1 MGWSAMGAAAAA
13 GLAGAV
19 LALRCRAA
27 AAHSADQLLELRRQL
42 EAERLAHEAT
52 ERKRKQEKAGRS
64 KAERDK
70 RSALKES
77 DASSSG
83 VEFPLAPIGTVASCF
98 LDCAA
103 TPRQPGLCP
112 DALIKLEF
120 DKRLSP
126 EIFEGLFPEHSH
138 VWIIYIFHKNTNP
151 DRTIAHLE
159 TGKTFPAKIQPPR
172 RRGKAVPR
180 IGVLGTRTPHRPNP
194 IGLSLGRIISIDAKK
209 RLITVGGTDL
219 VDGTPILD
227 IKPYLPNFDS
237 RPISQELTPPQWLE
251 RSEPAVCPQW
261 SLDADEPRL
270 VVLTDEA
277 ERAWWKAAKHLRLYK
292 KDAERGLVALKQVL
306 ATDCN
311 RRPRP
316 ALPYVMRWD
325 GVVVSYVIV
334 DDDKRTTTVCAVGPD
349 TAHDDAG
356 RWELDRLAAAATGG
370 EPRGKPQ
377 QQEQG
382 T

>member
-159 TGKTFPAKIQPPR
+159 TWKTFPAKIQPPR
-172 RRGKAVPR
+172 RHAVRPCGPPRGPLCGR
-180 IGVLGTRTPHRPNP
+180 HYGGGLRVLLSSQITRFA
-194 IGLSLGRIISIDAKK
+194 SSIAK
-209 RLITVGGTDL
+209 
-219 VDGTPILD
+219 
-227 IKPYLPNFDS
+227 
-237 RPISQELTPPQWLE
+237 E
-251 RSEPAVCPQW
+251 
-261 SLDADEPRL
+261 
-270 VVLTDEA
+270 
-277 ERAWWKAAKHLRLYK
+277 
-292 KDAERGLVALKQVL
+292 
-306 ATDCN
+306 
-311 RRPRP
+311 
-316 ALPYVMRWD
+316 
-325 GVVVSYVIV
+325 
-334 DDDKRTTTVCAVGPD
+334 
-349 TAHDDAG
+349 
-356 RWELDRLAAAATGG
+356 AAAAAAG
-370 EPRGKPQ
+370 
-377 QQEQG
+377 
-382 T
+382 